1 MSFLLLRPARVAGQ
15 TPAIQL
21 LRIFQRFTH
30 GKTRR
35 EREYYWT
42 TRELSFLLRHGAF
55 QQKLPMRPD
64 GYVKVEDLLGHRSI
78 AAHNLDVPTLR
89 RLVDEDNKKRYKLQ
103 EEADGLWIRANQ
115 GHSMPE
121 LVVEMKPILSATEI
135 PMAVHGT
142 NAPAWELIAKQGL
155 SRMSR
160 NHIHLAQGFEG
171 KVISGMRK
179 SASIL
184 VFVDVARALVAGIP
198 FFLSF
203 NGVVLTPGNEEGLL
217 EPRFFSDIIYR
228 RTAKHKSATVTDLA
242 QLRRLQRSLLPD
254 LAVNHN
260 RMPLAACVG
269 LSGAET
275 EFLDGPAQ
283 RHHIV
288 YN

>member
-1 MSFLLLRPARVAGQ
+1 MTFLLLRPARVAGQ
-15 TPAIQL
+15 TPAI
-21 LRIFQRFTH
+21 RVFQRFTH

-64 GYVKVEDLLGHRSI
+64 GYVKVEDLASDCLDSCALETELCQLRHRSI
-78 AAHNLDVPTLR
+78 AAHNLDVPTLQR
-89 RLVDEDNKKRYKLQ
+89 IVVEDNKKRYKLQ

-142 NAPAWELIAKQGL
+142 NLQAWPLIAKEGL

-160 NHIHLAQGFEG
+160 NHIHLAQDFEG

-179 SASIL
+179 STSIL
-184 VFVDVARALVAGIP
+184 VFVDVSRALEAGIP

-203 NGVVLTPGNEEGLL
+203 NDVVLTPGNEEGLL
-217 EPRFFSDIIYR
+217 EPRFFSDVRY
-228 RTAKHKSATVTDLA
+228 ANANKYSQEV
-242 QLRRLQRSLLPD
+242 PGW
-254 LAVNHN
+254 N
-260 RMPLAACVG
+260 R
-269 LSGAET
+269 
-275 EFLDGPAQ
+275 
-283 RHHIV
+283 
-288 YN
+288 